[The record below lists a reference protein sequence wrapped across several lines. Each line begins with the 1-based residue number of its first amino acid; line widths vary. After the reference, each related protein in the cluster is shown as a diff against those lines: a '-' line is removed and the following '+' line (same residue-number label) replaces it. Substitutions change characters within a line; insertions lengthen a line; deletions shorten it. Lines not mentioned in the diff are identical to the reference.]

1 VQLLQLATRV
11 FLRSS
16 CRRHDWWPAASGGID
31 NRMARASTEMPREM
45 MPEITRD
52 EMSMMTPLYGITQ
65 AIERHHNLI

>member
-1 VQLLQLATRV
+1 
-11 FLRSS
+11 
-16 CRRHDWWPAASGGID
+16 
-31 NRMARASTEMPREM
+31 MARASTEMPREM